1 MSKQKSRTSV
11 LVSSKRFYIAV
22 LALGVFLIAILYYV
36 YFFRIDIPLA
46 YNALKLEYGKSV
58 DIKKHTLLATKDT
71 VIIDSI
77 HVDTSPL
84 QYKKGNSY
92 PEVGQY
98 KLKVQYSQKGQIQTK
113 LLALTIADTTAPKLA
128 ESKSALELEYGA
140 NKGSLLKLL
149 SISDFSRSS
158 IKLDDST
165 IDYKK
170 AGKYS
175 VPAIAEDIYGNK
187 TAAKLQVTVKSKPKP
202 QTTPVKSHANTD
214 VPANTKATYVNGI
227 IIANKKHPLPS
238 SYAPGENSM
247 AKQQLLKLIAAM
259 RKAGLNVGNSYSGYR
274 SYAYQKQLYWGYVS
288 RDGQSAADTY
298 SARPGHSEHQTGLT
312 FDLTY
317 SSGGLIDSGPEA
329 KWISNNAHK
338 YGFIV
343 RYQPGK
349 EKITGYMSEPWHLR
363 YIGSQALSIYQSG
376 KTLEEYLGVSGGDYR

>member
-1 MSKQKSRTSV
+1 MSKQKPRTSV

-22 LALGVFLIAILYYV
+22 LALGGFLIAILYYV
-36 YFFRIDIPLA
+36 YFFRIDIPLT

-58 DIKKHTLLATKDT
+58 DIKKHTLLETKDP

-77 HVDTSPL
+77 HVDTTPL
-84 QYKKGNSY
+84 QYKKGNPY

-98 KLKVQYSQKGQIQTK
+98 KLKVQYTQKGQIQTK
-113 LLALTIADTTAPKLA
+113 LLTLTVADTTAPKLA
-128 ESKSALELEYGA
+128 KSKSALELEYGA
-140 NKGSLLKLL
+140 SKENLLKLFT
-149 SISDFSRSS
+149 ISDLSKSS

-170 AGKYS
+170 SGKYS
-175 VPAIAEDIYGNK
+175 VPVIAEDIYGNK
-187 TAAKLQVTVKSKPKP
+187 TAVKFQVTVKPKP
-202 QTTPVKSHANTD
+202 QATPVESHTNDD

-349 EKITGYMSEPWHLR
+349 EKITGYMSEPWHIR